1 MVSCALVL
9 VPLWILGL
17 SGGCRAEELP
27 REVVLS
33 WFSGRVLEGLGLEEP
48 PLASAQ
54 GPMWTRPSRGE
65 RGPCMG
71 GPRGAGG
78 PGRTSGP
85 VPPRTSP
92 RLFSSLVLVRSFYLR
107 LLLDPE
113 NSSCGSETSSSHFTY
128 YFQPSLSEQEA
139 VVTAAHFWFYAGE
152 GGNMSAPL
160 FILTSAPQLLQAAEA
175 PSQRS
180 PDGWTTYDLERAALA
195 SVAQGPFILQVRCA
209 ACECH
214 ADQPDKTPF
223 LDLTA
228 QPRARVKSRRHAPLS
243 IPWSPSAVDLLQR
256 PSVERPEHS
265 DCQRAHVEIS
275 FKELGW
281 DNWIVHPTALTF
293 YYCHGNCSAG
303 DRTTASLGIRQCCA
317 PVPGSM
323 RSLRITTTSDG
334 GYSFKKAAEEE
345 EEEEEELVCVY
356 MAPCRQLSSSPGRT
370 RRSRAAVQDGKC
382 ASPKKNTLYN
392 PRAALSG
399 TLSGDDEPRQSLNVM
414 KSKRRSLESHVDP
427 GLNGTR
433 ACGGGAGG
441 AEMWQAFKFTVVEMK
456 HLSQHSWVSGSPSL
470 SFFWTDP

>member
-54 GPMWTRPSRGE
+54 GPDVDPAQQGGARPLHVR
-65 RGPCMG
+65 
-71 GPRGAGG
+71 
-78 PGRTSGP
+78 
-85 VPPRTSP
+85 PPRSRRTWEDQWTSP
-92 RLFSSLVLVRSFYLR
+92 TQDKSQIILFPSS
-107 LLLDPE
+107 D
-113 NSSCGSETSSSHFTY
+113 SSCGSETSSSHFTY
-128 YFQPSLSEQEA
+128 YFQPSLSEQEV

-180 PDGWTTYDLERAALA
+180 PDGWTTYDLERPALA

-334 GYSFKKAAEEE
+334 GYSFKYETLPNIIPEE
-345 EEEEEELVCVY
+345 CT
-356 MAPCRQLSSSPGRT
+356 CI
-370 RRSRAAVQDGKC
+370 
-382 ASPKKNTLYN
+382 
-392 PRAALSG
+392 
-399 TLSGDDEPRQSLNVM
+399 
-414 KSKRRSLESHVDP
+414 
-427 GLNGTR
+427 
-433 ACGGGAGG
+433 
-441 AEMWQAFKFTVVEMK
+441 
-456 HLSQHSWVSGSPSL
+456 
-470 SFFWTDP
+470 